1 LGVVN
6 PKKSSIRIERLSLT
20 EDIPH
25 VCTHGRECKLEC
37 IEACKF
43 DAIKIKGS
51 IVHIDPEKCKGCGL
65 CKKACP
71 LGAIQLCEKKAY
83 KCDLCEQIGNP
94 ICVEFCSQE
103 ALKLIEV

>member
-1 LGVVN
+1 
-6 PKKSSIRIERLSLT
+6 LSLI

-25 VCTHGRECKLEC
+25 LCTHGKECKLEC

-51 IVHIDPEKCKGCGL
+51 IVHIDLEKCKGCGT

-71 LGAIQLCEKKAY
+71 LDAIQIAEKKAY
-83 KCDLCEQIGNP
+83 KCDLCDGKGKP
-94 ICVEFCSQE
+94 LCVEFCSQR
-103 ALKLIEV
+103 AIKLVEV